1 MSDEP
6 DPSSIEVQVA
16 VEDPAWHGAI
26 PKLVSLVE
34 QVSSTALGHP
44 AVRGIHDP
52 SHGRSGE
59 ISILLADD
67 KAVRQ
72 FNKAYRA
79 RDRATNVLSFSYREA
94 QPCAKNGL
102 ETQEHET
109 CLGDVALARETIVRE
124 AAAQG
129 KALSDHLAHLL
140 VHGVLHICGFDHESE
155 VEAREM
161 ERLEQEILAGL
172 GIDDPY
178 RDLPAG
184 RSVTCL

>member
-1 MSDEP
+1 MSD
-6 DPSSIEVQVA
+6 DPAPSPIEVQIA
-16 VEDPAWHGAI
+16 IEDPAWHGAV

-34 QVSSTALGHP
+34 QVSCTALGHP
-44 AVRGIHDP
+44 AVRGSFGQ
-52 SHGRSGE
+52 SHGSSGE

-67 KAVRQ
+67 EFVRQ
-72 FNKAYRA
+72 LNKTYRA
-79 RDRATNVLSFSYREA
+79 RDLATNVLSFAYRET
-94 QPCAKNGL
+94 GL
-102 ETQEHET
+102 SAGNDGVSQEPGT

-155 VEAREM
+155 VEAGVM

-178 RDLPAG
+178 RDPPAG
-184 RSVTCL
+184 RSVV